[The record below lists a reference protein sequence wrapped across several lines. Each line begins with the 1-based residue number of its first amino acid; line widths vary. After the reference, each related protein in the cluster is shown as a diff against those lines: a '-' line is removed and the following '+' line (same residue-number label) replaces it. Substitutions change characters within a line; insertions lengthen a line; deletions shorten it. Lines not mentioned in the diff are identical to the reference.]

1 MKATT
6 LHAALNLLNPDHVL
20 STKEE
25 LDEFFV
31 SRSASPSK
39 YVKVLISQSQAQEKF
54 LFTGHRGSGKSTE
67 LAKLAVELLQST
79 EPFFFPVNY
88 SVKSILNLFDLTYVD
103 VLLSIGLQ
111 LFEKV
116 TGQNMPISQAV
127 LTNILNFTKSISTE
141 FQMGIAKQVEP
152 GFEISLYAAKLST
165 KLRVEDSTRLT
176 VRETLSHRISDLL
189 ENIDLL
195 VREIERTTHR
205 RTVIIVEDLD
215 KTDLGVAKKLF
226 YEYASSLLSPQVRVI
241 YTFPTALRHDNDFM
255 QVGSNF
261 SNTFIFPNLKLDQ
274 FDGTPDTTGRAQ
286 LREMI
291 TRRVDSQLFD
301 DEALDEL
308 VQSSSGLPRELLAL
322 GRRACLDALV
332 QGKTRIQIDQ
342 VRLAVGAKCRD
353 YQTLLTTEQ
362 LDLLSEI
369 KTTRR
374 IKNDGA
380 HQALLHNLSVLE
392 YRNDTVWYDVNAIV
406 KTLLP

>member
-1 MKATT
+1 MKAST
-6 LHAALNLLNPDHVL
+6 LEAALNLLNPDHAL
-20 STKEE
+20 STAEE

-67 LAKLAVELLQST
+67 LAKLVVDLLQST

-88 SVKSILNLFDLTYVD
+88 SVKSVLNLFDLTYVD

-116 TGQNMPISQAV
+116 VQQNMQVSQTV
-127 LTNILNFTKSISTE
+127 LTNILNFTKTLSTE
-141 FQMGIAKQVEP
+141 VQMGIAAQAET
-152 GFEISLYAAKLST
+152 GLEIGLYATKLST

-226 YEYASSLLSPQVRVI
+226 YEYASSLLSPQVRII

-291 TRRVDSQLFD
+291 TRRVEAQLFD
-301 DEALDEL
+301 NEALDEL

-342 VRLAVGAKCRD
+342 VKLAVGAKRRD

-392 YRNDTVWYDVNAIV
+392 YRNETVWYDVNAIV
-406 KTLLP
+406 KALLP

>member
-1 MKATT
+1 M
-6 LHAALNLLNPDHVL
+6 NPDHAL
-20 STKEE
+20 STAEE

-67 LAKLAVELLQST
+67 LAKLVVDLLQST

-88 SVKSILNLFDLTYVD
+88 SVKSVLNLFDLTYVD

-116 TGQNMPISQAV
+116 VQQNMQVSQTV
-127 LTNILNFTKSISTE
+127 LTNILNFTKTLSTE
-141 FQMGIAKQVEP
+141 VQMGIAAQAET
-152 GFEISLYAAKLST
+152 GLEIGLYATKLST

-226 YEYASSLLSPQVRVI
+226 YEYASSLLSPQVRII

-274 FDGTPDTTGRAQ
+274 FDGTPDTIGRAQ

-291 TRRVDSQLFD
+291 TRRVEAQLFD
-301 DEALDEL
+301 NEALDEL

-342 VRLAVGAKCRD
+342 VKLAVGAKRRD

-392 YRNDTVWYDVNAIV
+392 YRNETVWYDVNAIV
-406 KTLLP
+406 KALLP